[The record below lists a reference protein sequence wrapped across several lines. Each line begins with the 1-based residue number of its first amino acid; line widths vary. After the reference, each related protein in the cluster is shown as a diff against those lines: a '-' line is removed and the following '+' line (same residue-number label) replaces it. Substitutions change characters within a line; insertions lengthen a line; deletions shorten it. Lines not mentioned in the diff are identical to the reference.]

1 MMRALLLSTL
11 ISVPGLALADR
22 VLAIGGSVTPTRPR
36 LWRCPMSVISARCPP
51 RACCR

>member
-22 VLAIGGSVTPTRPR
+22 VQAIVGGR
-36 LWRCPMSVISARCPP
+36 LSEPVPIESLDAR
-51 RACCR
+51 RQGGG